1 MTDSS
6 DNNIFTADEKEKIS
20 DFEAQYRDSEIAGK
34 FWNDFKAYITG
45 LPKASVLILGGS
57 GAGKSTL
64 VNLVFNCEIAEA
76 GSGRPVTKG
85 IQLYQNDLVNIY
97 DSEGYEFGDQ
107 RQKEFEDLITDFM
120 NKHEV
125 GNDPIDVIWY
135 CISIPGARVVDTDI
149 DVIKRLSAMG
159 KPVAV
164 VFTQAD
170 QASEDQSRDLQNEVL
185 SRTSVRSDAIFESSS
200 DRSLELPR
208 GIKELYEWTRD
219 RLPESRKV
227 SFMGAA
233 RRDMAKK
240 SADVDGMITKY
251 AATAFG
257 IGAVPIPV
265 PSAAALVPLQ
275 MKMLSEIAVRWNVL
289 SLQQSMGTILTE
301 MVTTTVGRTVA
312 ASLLKLFPGVGTVL
326 GGAINGTVAAAVT
339 YGTGK
344 AFNYACRKM
353 QESDLDGTK
362 FDMNEFLKND
372 FVKMAIQMAMK
383 YKSGK

>member
-1 MTDSS
+1 MTDNNLFS
-6 DNNIFTADEKEKIS
+6 DDEKAKIS
-20 DFEAQYRDSEIAGK
+20 SFEAQYSGNEVAGK
-34 FWNDFKAYITG
+34 FWDDFKAYVTG

-64 VNLVFNCEIAEA
+64 VNLVFNSEIAKA

-85 IQLYQNDLVNIY
+85 IELYKNDLVNIY
-97 DSEGYEFGDQ
+97 DSEGYEFGEEKQ
-107 RQKEFEDLITDFM
+107 QHFENLIFGFM
-120 NKHEV
+120 DEHEV
-125 GNDPIDVIWY
+125 SGDPIDVIWY

-149 DVIKRLSAMG
+149 NVINRLNSMG

-170 QASEDQSRDLQNEVL
+170 QASEEQSQSLQNEVL

-200 DRSLELPR
+200 DRSIELPR

-219 RLPESRKV
+219 RLPESRRV

-240 SADVDGMITKY
+240 SAEVDSMITKY
-251 AATAFG
+251 TATAFG

-289 SLQQSMGTILTE
+289 SIQQSMGTILTE
-301 MVTTTVGRTVA
+301 MVTTTVGRTIA

-326 GGAINGTVAAAVT
+326 GGAINGGVAAAVT
-339 YGTGK
+339 FGTGK

-372 FVKMAIQMAMK
+372 FVKMAIEMAMN

>member
-1 MTDSS
+1 MTDNNLFS
-6 DNNIFTADEKEKIS
+6 DDEKAKIS
-20 DFEAQYRDSEIAGK
+20 SFEAQYSGSEVAGK
-34 FWNDFKAYITG
+34 FWDDFKAYVTG

-64 VNLVFNCEIAEA
+64 VNLVFNSEIAKA

-85 IQLYQNDLVNIY
+85 IELYKNDLVNIY
-97 DSEGYEFGDQ
+97 DSEGYEFGEEKQ
-107 RQKEFEDLITDFM
+107 QHFENLIFGFM
-120 NKHEV
+120 DEHEV
-125 GNDPIDVIWY
+125 SGDPIDVIWY

-149 DVIKRLSAMG
+149 NVINRLNAMG

-170 QASEDQSRDLQNEVL
+170 QASEEQSQSLQNEVL
-185 SRTSVRSDAIFESSS
+185 SRTSVRSDAIFESTS
-200 DRSLELPR
+200 DRSIELPR

-240 SADVDGMITKY
+240 SAEVDSMITKY
-251 AATAFG
+251 TATAFG

-289 SLQQSMGTILTE
+289 SIQQSMGTILTE
-301 MVTTTVGRTVA
+301 MVTTTVGRTIA

-326 GGAINGTVAAAVT
+326 GGAINGGVAAAVT
-339 YGTGK
+339 FGTGK

-372 FVKMAIQMAMK
+372 FVKMAIEMAMN

>member
-1 MTDSS
+1 MTDNNLFS
-6 DNNIFTADEKEKIS
+6 DDEKAKIS
-20 DFEAQYRDSEIAGK
+20 SFEAQYSGNEVAGK
-34 FWNDFKAYITG
+34 FWDDFKAYVTG

-64 VNLVFNCEIAEA
+64 VNLVFNSEIAKA

-85 IQLYQNDLVNIY
+85 IELYKNDLVNIY
-97 DSEGYEFGDQ
+97 DSEGYEFGEEKQ
-107 RQKEFEDLITDFM
+107 QHFENLIFGFM
-120 NKHEV
+120 DEHEV
-125 GNDPIDVIWY
+125 SGDPIDVIWY

-149 DVIKRLSAMG
+149 NVINRLNSMG

-170 QASEDQSRDLQNEVL
+170 QASEEQSQSLQNEVL

-200 DRSLELPR
+200 DRSIELPR

-240 SADVDGMITKY
+240 SAEVDSMITKY
-251 AATAFG
+251 TATAFG
-257 IGAVPIPV
+257 LGAVPIPV

-289 SLQQSMGTILTE
+289 SVQQSMGTILTE
-301 MVTTTVGRTVA
+301 MVTTTVGRTIA
-312 ASLLKLFPGVGTVL
+312 ASLLKLFPGVGSVL
-326 GGAINGTVAAAVT
+326 GGAINGGVAAAVT
-339 YGTGK
+339 FGTG
-344 AFNYACRKM
+344 
-353 QESDLDGTK
+353 
-362 FDMNEFLKND
+362 
-372 FVKMAIQMAMK
+372 
-383 YKSGK
+383 

>member
-1 MTDSS
+1 MTDNNLFS
-6 DNNIFTADEKEKIS
+6 DDEKAKIS
-20 DFEAQYRDSEIAGK
+20 SFEAQYSGNEVAGK
-34 FWNDFKAYITG
+34 FWDEFKAYVEG

-64 VNLVFNCEIAEA
+64 VNLVFNSEIAEV
-76 GSGRPVTKG
+76 GSGRPVTEG
-85 IQLYQNDLVNIY
+85 IHPYQNDLVNIY
-97 DSEGYEFGDQ
+97 DSEGYEFGEENQQ
-107 RQKEFEDLITDFM
+107 RFEKMIADFM
-120 NKHEV
+120 EKQDAKNE
-125 GNDPIDVIWY
+125 PIDVIWY

-149 DVIKRLSAMG
+149 NVINRLNADG

-170 QASEDQSRDLQNEVL
+170 QASEEQSQALQNEVL
-185 SRTSVRSDAIFESSS
+185 SRTSVRSDAIFESTT
-200 DRSLELPR
+200 DRSIVLPR
-208 GIKELYEWTRD
+208 GIKDLYEWTRD
-219 RLPESRKV
+219 RLPESRRT

-233 RRDMAKK
+233 RRDMARK
-240 SADVDGMITKY
+240 SAEVDSMLNKY
-251 AATAFG
+251 TAAAFG

-275 MKMLSEIAVRWNVL
+275 MKMLAEIAVRWNVL
-289 SLQQSMGTILTE
+289 SIQQTMGTVLTE
-301 MVTTTVGRTVA
+301 VVTTTVGRTIA
-312 ASLLKLFPGVGTVL
+312 ASLLKLFPGVGTIL

-372 FVKMAIQMAMK
+372 FVKMAINAAMN